1 MMRVLE
7 QSAGAAEIR
16 AHGCV
21 VAIGTFDGVHL
32 GHQKLI
38 SRAVE
43 LAREAGVF
51 SVVFTFR
58 NHPMSVIA
66 PDREPLSL
74 YPLEE
79 RRRVFEKL
87 GVDFVIEEPFTAELA
102 ALAPENFL
110 HLLIGRLAPRAVIV
124 GANFSFGAGGLGTPE
139 FMAQRGQELG
149 IRVEEAPLFFFD
161 GERVSSTRIRALLA
175 AGNVRSAGELLGH
188 PFAIAGVVEHGDE
201 RGRKLGFPTV
211 NITPVKGQALPA
223 DGVYAVRILCPDGQE
238 WIGVANVGDNPTFG
252 GDPLR
257 IEAHILDFSGDLY
270 GLRLVVRFIE
280 RLRGEEKFPSAEAL
294 VRQIKIDEKKAR
306 ELFAQ

>member
-1 MMRVLE
+1 
-7 QSAGAAEIR
+7 
-16 AHGCV
+16 
-21 VAIGTFDGVHL
+21 
-32 GHQKLI
+32 
-38 SRAVE
+38 VE
-43 LAREAGVF
+43 LAREAGVV

-58 NHPMSVIA
+58 NHPMSVLA
-66 PDREPLSL
+66 PEREPLSL

-102 ALAPENFL
+102 ALPPENFL
-110 HLLIGRLAPRAVIV
+110 HLLIERLAPRAVIV

-139 FMAQRGQELG
+139 FMARRGQELG
-149 IRVEEAPLFFFD
+149 VRVEEAPLFFFD

-223 DGVYAVRILCPDGQE
+223 DGVYAVRIFCPDGQE

>member
-1 MMRVLE
+1 MRTVLE
-7 QSAGAAEIR
+7 LQE
-16 AHGCV
+16 
-21 VAIGTFDGVHL
+21 
-32 GHQKLI
+32 
-38 SRAVE
+38 
-43 LAREAGVF
+43 
-51 SVVFTFR
+51 
-58 NHPMSVIA
+58 
-66 PDREPLSL
+66 
-74 YPLEE
+74 
-79 RRRVFEKL
+79 
-87 GVDFVIEEPFTAELA
+87 TAELA
-102 ALAPENFL
+102 ALSPENFL
-110 HLLIGRLAPRAVIV
+110 HLLIERLAPRAVIV

-139 FMAQRGQELG
+139 FMARRGQELG
-149 IRVEEAPLFFFD
+149 VRVEEAPLFFFD

-223 DGVYAVRILCPDGQE
+223 DGVYAVRIFCPDGQE

>member
-1 MMRVLE
+1 MRVLE
-7 QSAGAAEIR
+7 QSADAAEIR
-16 AHGCV
+16 AQGCV

-110 HLLIGRLAPRAVIV
+110 HLLIERLAPRAVIV

-223 DGVYAVRILCPDGQE
+223 DGVYAVRIFCPDGQE

>member
-1 MMRVLE
+1 MRVLK
-7 QSAGAAEIR
+7 QTADAADIR
-16 AHGCV
+16 ERGCV

-43 LAREAGVF
+43 LARAQGVS

-58 NHPMSVIA
+58 NHPMSVLA
-66 PDREPLSL
+66 PEREPLSL
-74 YPLEE
+74 SPVEE
-79 RRRVFEKL
+79 RRRVFASL

-102 ALAPENFL
+102 ALSAEDFL
-110 HLLIGRLAPRAVIV
+110 SFLAERLAPKAVVI

-139 FMAQRGQELG
+139 FLAPRGTELG
-149 IRVEEAPLFFFD
+149 FSVEAAPLLFLD
-161 GERVSSTRIRALLA
+161 GDRVSSTRVRALLA
-175 AGNVRSAGELLGH
+175 AGEVRSAGELLGH

-223 DGVYAVRILCPDGQE
+223 DGVYAVRILCPDGTE
-238 WIGVANVGDNPTFG
+238 WSGVANVGDNPTFG

-257 IEAHILDFSGDLY
+257 IEAHLLDFSGDLY
-270 GLRLVVRFIE
+270 DQRIVVHFIE
-280 RLRGEEKFPSAEAL
+280 RLREERKFPTAEAL
-294 VRQIKIDEKKAR
+294 VRQIREDAQKAR
-306 ELFAQ
+306 TILAQ

>member
-1 MMRVLE
+1 MRVLE
-7 QSAGAAEIR
+7 QSAETADIR
-16 AHGCV
+16 ARGCV

-43 LAREAGVF
+43 LAKEKSVP

-58 NHPMSVIA
+58 NHPLSVLA
-66 PDREPLSL
+66 PEREPLSL
-74 YPLEE
+74 SPVEE
-79 RRRVFEKL
+79 RRRVFAAL

-102 ALAPENFL
+102 ALSAEGFL
-110 HLLIGRLAPRAVIV
+110 SFLVERLAPKAVVI

-139 FMAQRGQELG
+139 FLTQRGKELG
-149 IRVEEAPLFFFD
+149 FSVEAAPLLFLD
-161 GERVSSTRIRALLA
+161 GDRVSSTRIRALLA
-175 AGNVRSAGELLGH
+175 AGEVRPAGELLGH

-223 DGVYAVRILCPDGQE
+223 DGVYAVRILCPDGTE
-238 WIGVANVGDNPTFG
+238 WSGVANVGDNPTFG

-257 IEAHILDFSGDLY
+257 IEAHLLDFSGDLY
-270 GLRLVVRFIE
+270 DRRIVVHFIE
-280 RLRGEEKFPSAEAL
+280 RLREERKFPSAEAL
-294 VRQIKIDEKKAR
+294 VRQIREDERKAR
-306 ELFAQ
+306 KILAQ